1 MRSLSS
7 PYPYATTPLRRKN
20 RASVA
25 PTIRNG
31 TVSDPGT
38 SFRETFVSVSQSGER
53 SGDSL
58 AGLSPSATISMSFQS
73 SSPIASRSIFRTPS
87 RSSPA
92 MVRMSMSISALS
104 GMTLSLTP
112 ERAMFGE
119 NVVRVAA

>member
-1 MRSLSS
+1 M
-7 PYPYATTPLRRKN
+7 
-20 RASVA
+20 
-25 PTIRNG
+25 RNG

-38 SFRETFVSVSQSGER
+38 SFRETFVSVSQRGER

-73 SSPIASRSIFRTPS
+73 SSPTASRSIFRTPS